1 MRFVSAFDV
10 IIRKYGTK
18 KKAATANPLEAE
30 KQAMIGNLDKRFDEY
45 AKISKQIWDYAELGY
60 MEEKSSL
67 LLQEQ
72 LKKRAFRYK
81 QVLQGY
87 QRPL

>member
-1 MRFVSAFDV
+1 
-10 IIRKYGTK
+10 
-18 KKAATANPLEAE
+18 LEAE

-72 LKKRAFRYK
+72 LKKEGFQVQAGIAGIPTAFVATYGAGN
-81 QVLQGY
+81 L
-87 QRPL
+87 